1 VQLRAGPRGL
11 HNDQHV
17 LDEFGIDDLTDLE
30 DAIDFDGE
38 ISSTTNGLEL
48 RIGAVGTVIEYRF
61 SQDDL
66 QRLSDEVEGE
76 YAEAIGRAGV
86 EED

>member
-1 VQLRAGPRGL
+1 M
-11 HNDQHV
+11 
-17 LDEFGIDDLTDLE
+17 
-30 DAIDFDGE
+30 IDFDGE
-38 ISSTTNGLEL
+38 ISSTTNEREL
-48 RIGAVGTVIEYRF
+48 RAGTVGTVIEYPF

-76 YAEAIGRAGV
+76 YAEAIDRAGV

>member
-1 VQLRAGPRGL
+1 V
-11 HNDQHV
+11 
-17 LDEFGIDDLTDLE
+17 
-30 DAIDFDGE
+30 IDFDGE
-38 ISSTTNGLEL
+38 ISSTTNGREL
-48 RIGAVGTVIEYRF
+48 RVGTVGTVIEYPF

-76 YAEAIGRAGV
+76 HAEAIDRAGV